1 VLAEEAR
8 RLGTEMLYLTH
19 AGEALAHARRRG
31 LAAPSGWPRQAMGGG
46 GE

>member
-1 VLAEEAR
+1 
-8 RLGTEMLYLTH
+8 MLYLTH

-31 LAAPSGWPRQAMGGG
+31 LAPPMGGPRQAVSGRG